1 MRRYHVQRP
10 LFLWS
15 MFGSVF
21 LMMLGTVV
29 VPAWFIEPRN
39 TTPASH
45 LPTPVAPP
53 PPNTA
58 RQEDKVTMALEQY
71 VYGVVAAEMPA
82 LFEPE
87 ALKAQAII
95 ARTYALYHWQRTDKT
110 VAVMA
115 KVDSPDHTAYQRDS
129 LHLPAAVAISWQQ
142 AYATDAQLRQ
152 KWGKSRYATYA
163 QHIRRAVEATRGIIL
178 THQGQPIEATFFS
191 TSNGYTEDAKNV
203 WQNDVTYLR
212 RVSSPWDATISPHFE
227 HRTTMPIAV
236 FCARLQLT
244 CNKKVSFARIHRFE
258 SGRLA
263 EVYIQNV
270 RFTGTT
276 LRQRLQLKSTDIR
289 WIVQA
294 HNITLITKGYGH
306 GVGMSQWG
314 AQGLAQRGHNA
325 AYILQHYYPS
335 TTLTRYAD

>member
-1 MRRYHVQRP
+1 MRRYRVQRP
-10 LFLWS
+10 FFLWWVL
-15 MFGSVF
+15 GSVF

-29 VPAWFIEPRN
+29 VPAWFVELRN
-39 TTPASH
+39 TPASH
-45 LPTPVAPP
+45 LPAPAAPP
-53 PPNTA
+53 PPITA

-95 ARTYALYHWQRTDKT
+95 ARTYALYQWQRTDKT

-115 KVDSPDHTAYQRDS
+115 KVASPENTAYQRDS

-152 KWGKSRYATYA
+152 KWGESRYATYA

-212 RVSSPWDATISPHFE
+212 RVSSPWDAAISPHFE

-244 CNKKVSFARIHRFE
+244 CNKKVSFARVHRFE